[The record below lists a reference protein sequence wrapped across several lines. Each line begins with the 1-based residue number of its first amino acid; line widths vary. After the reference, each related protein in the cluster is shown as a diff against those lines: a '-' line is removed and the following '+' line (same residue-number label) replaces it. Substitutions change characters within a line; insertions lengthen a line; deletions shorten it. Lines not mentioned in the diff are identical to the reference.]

1 VLLGLGSRL
10 KFLLPK
16 QLTGKMAN
24 LHRFKLFLVLFGG
37 FSGIFASC
45 TGRTTLP
52 VPEFIMLPR
61 KPGLSFGVCL
71 FSSWAR
77 SSQPS
82 TFHYS
87 VGQSPFVA
95 SRKGS
100 FALVSLLV
108 FLTLSATAAP
118 RKSAKSPPLR
128 VKGSFVIAAICRDG
142 IIVASDSRGMLKNKE
157 GRRIAYYDVN
167 QKIFPIGN
175 ALIADTGY
183 ASLKDPAISF
193 LSALMARFAE
203 NVQPGIDVE
212 QLPGSYFNYVTGA
225 LPPDGA
231 ESARIQTL
239 VFAGFRKTKPQLC
252 IYRGESGRALTCRTS
267 GYVSS
272 PDQQIVALQNVS
284 SLSFAQAARVMQ
296 ETIDEYAAAVRPGL
310 VGGPVVVRTI
320 TPSKSEWF
328 DKTPDWPN
336 WISFA
341 DLAKDFKTGRVPFH
355 LMPGINKVELDTL
368 VNDGATWSRLGQTG
382 GSQ

>member
-1 VLLGLGSRL
+1 
-10 KFLLPK
+10 
-16 QLTGKMAN
+16 
-24 LHRFKLFLVLFGG
+24 
-37 FSGIFASC
+37 
-45 TGRTTLP
+45 
-52 VPEFIMLPR
+52 MLPR
-61 KPGLSFGVCL
+61 KPDITFGLCL
-71 FSSWAR
+71 FGSWAR
-77 SSQPS
+77 PSQTS
-82 TFHYS
+82 TLHYS
-87 VGQSPFVA
+87 VGQLPFLA
-95 SRKGS
+95 SKKRS
-100 FALVSLLV
+100 FALVSLLLFV
-108 FLTLSATAAP
+108 TLSATAAP
-118 RKSAKSPPLR
+118 RKSVESPPLR

-142 IIVASDSRGMLKNKE
+142 IIVASDSRGMLKNRE

-183 ASLKDPAISF
+183 ASLKDPSVSF

-212 QLPGSYFNYVTGA
+212 QLPGSYFNYVTAA

-239 VFAGFRKTKPQLC
+239 VFAGFRRTRPLLC
-252 IYRGESGRALTCRTS
+252 IYKGESGRELTCRAS

-272 PDQQIVALQNVS
+272 PGQEIVGLQNVS

-296 ETIDEYAAAVRPGL
+296 KTIDDYAAAVQPGL

-328 DKTPDWPN
+328 AKTPDWPN

-341 DLAKDFKTGRVPFH
+341 DLAKDFETGRVPFH
-355 LMPGINKVELDTL
+355 LMPGINKAELDTL
-368 VNDGATWSRLGQTG
+368 VNEGATWSRLGQTG